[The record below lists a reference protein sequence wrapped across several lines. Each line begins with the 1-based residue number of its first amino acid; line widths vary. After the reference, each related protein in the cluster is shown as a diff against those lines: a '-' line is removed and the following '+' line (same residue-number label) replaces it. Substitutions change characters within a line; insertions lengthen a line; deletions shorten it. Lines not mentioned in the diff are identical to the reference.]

1 MNAEYI
7 YMCILQY
14 EAIEMSQHLISDGK
28 LVIGNIEVQ
37 LPYRVKSAITVNRL
51 LIVAVESPV
60 GVLFDRNVYAIDEAG
75 KIIWQI
81 EKATC
86 YGGRKECP
94 YIGIK
99 ISEDGDLIAVT
110 GVGAEFKV
118 NLDTGQI
125 ELYDF
130 SRF

>member
-1 MNAEYI
+1 
-7 YMCILQY
+7 
-14 EAIEMSQHLISDGK
+14 MSQHLIRDGK

-37 LPYRVKSAITVNRL
+37 LPYRVKSVITVSRL
-51 LIVAVESPV
+51 LIVVLESPV
-60 GVLFDRNVYAIDEAG
+60 GVLFDRNVYAIDDAG

-86 YGGRKECP
+86 YGGHKECP
-94 YIGIK
+94 YIGVK
-99 ISEDGDLIAVT
+99 TSEDGDLIAVT

-118 NLDTGQI
+118 NLDTGRI

-130 SRF
+130 DRF